1 MSRDEVGLRYVSE
14 GHENAI
20 RNINSYTA
28 ATQRMGDLNK
38 KVASEKAMTRF
49 LRENSIALNILRGQM
64 AATAGPVSRLGDRL
78 DSTGTRIDRATTLT
92 DRLRQRFLATANTIA
107 VLDGPLGGIASRF
120 SSFGVLLG
128 RVGVILAATS
138 VAITGLGVAFT
149 RATRNLTTTETA
161 LLSID
166 GALRLSGNAAGF
178 TSNQLNNL
186 SLRLEALTLTDRDAA
201 RGAITQ
207 LLTFQ
212 NVTGQVFERTLWL
225 SQDFAQIFGGTM
237 ESVSVRLARALSDP
251 INSLS
256 LLERSFGKIEPQIR
270 RSIIAFA
277 EQGDLLQAQE
287 LILQAYENR
296 IGGIGREAAG
306 GLAGAFDSLSGSLRS
321 LSEAFG
327 EAVAAMTIVRVIVNS
342 LTATF
347 NFLAED
353 ESMGRIVAI
362 LQVAATY
369 FGVRLVASLVLA
381 RVAVTG
387 LTVSFTALRAIMM
400 RFLPTAIFVLLG
412 ELVYRFTTIVRAL
425 GGLGEAFSA
434 VSSVAVEVFQRIMEV
449 SRGMYNLFKGVATG
463 IASAFVGAFATI
475 FEQWDALINA
485 MIGPFNAL
493 MEATGSSIRIAQA
506 RLGAS
511 LRSVSDD
518 LRDTSVAAI
527 KLGADLIKGAT
538 APLESIKEL
547 RALLEE
553 DAEET
558 LVPKVPTLEPTDS
571 SGGRGSRGSRE
582 QIKNLDEVLSRLAEE
597 QRRRLELLNL
607 GEQER
612 AQRELYYKIVDEI
625 GEVEAI
631 RHDALIQQF
640 ITEYSERERLIEQ
653 LERQEE
659 ISKQLEQSFESAF
672 VGFVT
677 GANRAK
683 EAAGQLLQ
691 QLSRLLA
698 QQAFQSLFGG
708 AFSGGGGFLS
718 GLFGGFRADG
728 GPVSAGRSYIVG
740 ERGPELFTPG
750 ASGQITSNENMRGGG
765 QLVIRLDLSQDVEAR
780 IMQNTSAQS
789 VQIVRTETPQMIRG
803 AFSQARE
810 RRAFD

>member
-1 MSRDEVGLRYVSE
+1 MSRDEIGLRYVSE
-14 GHENAI
+14 GHESAI

-28 ATQRMGDLNK
+28 ATQRMKDLNK
-38 KVASEKAMTRF
+38 RVASEQAMTRF
-49 LRENSIALNILRGQM
+49 LRENSVALNILRGQM
-64 AATAGPVSRLGDRL
+64 AATAGPVTRLGDRL

-92 DRLRQRFLATANTIA
+92 DRLRQRFLATANTVA

-149 RATRNLTTTETA
+149 RAARNLMTTETA

-178 TSNQLNNL
+178 TSNQLNDL
-186 SLRLEALTLTDRDAA
+186 SLRLEDLTLTDRDAA
-201 RGAITQ
+201 RSAITQ

-212 NVTGQVFERTLWL
+212 NITGQVFERTLWL

-306 GLAGAFDSLSGSLRS
+306 GLAGAFDSLSASLRS

-327 EAVAAMTIVRVIVNS
+327 EAVAAMTIVRVIVNG
-342 LTATF
+342 LTGIF
-347 NFLAED
+347 NFLAEN
-353 ESMGRIVAI
+353 MGRIVAT
-362 LQVAATY
+362 LQVFATY

-400 RFLPTAIFVLLG
+400 RFLPTAIFMLLG

-449 SRGMYNLFKGVATG
+449 SRGMYNILKGVAIG
-463 IASAFVGAFATI
+463 IASAFVSAFASI
-475 FEQWDALINA
+475 FEQWDALVNA
-485 MIGPFNAL
+485 LIDPFNAL

-506 RLGAS
+506 GLGAS

-518 LRDTSVAAI
+518 LRDTAVEAI
-527 KLGADLIKGAT
+527 KLGAALIRGAT
-538 APLESIKEL
+538 APLESIKAL
-547 RALLEE
+547 RALIKE
-553 DAEET
+553 DDEVT
-558 LVPKVPTLEPTDS
+558 LVPKVPTLEPTGS
-571 SGGRGSRGSRE
+571 SGGRGSRE
-582 QIKNLDEVLSRLAEE
+582 QIKNLEEVLSKLAEE

-625 GEVEAI
+625 GEVEAA
-631 RHDALIQQF
+631 RHYALIQQF
-640 ITEYSERERLIEQ
+640 ITEYTERERLIEQ

-659 ISKQLEQSFESAF
+659 IGKQLEQAFESAF

-677 GANRAK
+677 GANSAK
-683 EAAGQLLQ
+683 QAAGQLLN
-691 QLSRLLA
+691 QLARLAA
-698 QQAFQSLFGG
+698 QSAFRGLIGG
-708 AFSGGGGFLS
+708 ADGGGADGGGGFLPF
-718 GLFGGFRADG
+718 LFGGYRADG

-740 ERGPELFTPG
+740 ERGRELFTPSV
-750 ASGQITSNENMRGGG
+750 SGHITSNENMRGGG
-765 QLVIRLDLSQDVEAR
+765 GQLVIQLVLSRDIEAR
-780 IMQNTSAQS
+780 ILENSGNQTVQMMQEYDRRVAP
-789 VQIVRTETPQMIRG
+789 ETAARIRRDP
-803 AFSQARE
+803 S
-810 RRAFD
+810 RR